1 MNNIREMSS
10 YIIKQV
16 KDGNMEEDMAYSLL
30 TTINKKDSDADEA
43 IAIIGTAVR
52 LPGADSVNEFWSNL
66 TSGVNSI
73 GDISEARFE
82 GSLPYITAIDNMDSI
97 GNDEKTTIE
106 NVVKAGYMNDIES
119 FDAAFF
125 NISNQEAKCIE
136 PMQRLVL
143 EIANETLEDAGYG
156 GTKVHG
162 SRTGVYIGADLTY
175 RLNLGMFNPD
185 EILSTVGSWTSIIG
199 SRISYTYDFRG
210 PCIVIDTACS
220 SGLVAIHEACKAI
233 RKDECT
239 MALVGGINVFGKP
252 VLSNES
258 GLSEV
263 ENNNGVLIAFDKN
276 SKGTVWGEGVGM
288 VLLKPLKKAI
298 EDKDNI
304 YSVIKGSAINNDG
317 TSNGVTSPNAE
328 AQTDVIIKAWKQAK
342 IDPEKITYIETHGT
356 GTVVGDPIEVKGIED
371 AFQSCTEKKQFC
383 GIGTVKTNIGHT
395 IGASGIASLIKVALC
410 LKNKKLTATL
420 NFKEPNTYINFSKS
434 PLYLVDKC
442 TNWENN
448 SDSIRLAGINS
459 FGFNGT
465 NCHIVIEEAPN
476 VNITVEVKN
485 KPYIF
490 TLSAKNNNVL
500 ESYVNN
506 YVSYLNETKEL
517 LQDISYTASTG
528 RGHYNFRISIIAI
541 NNEMLKEK
549 LLLIKK
555 NGFISIPEE
564 KIFYSKAKTSNTKND
579 ELVEKIKAYSTDNFM
594 QEEYLENCKELC
606 NKYIAGEKIDF
617 EKLYEG
623 EPVKKVRIPVYPLE
637 RKKVKFAEHIMKDA
651 EKAKKCP
658 KKSELH
664 PLINECLVK
673 TYQENIYLTR
683 FNINKQWVI
692 QEHKINMSYVL
703 PGTAYLEMAR
713 VVGSRFLNQDEI
725 ELRDFKFLSA
735 LIVEEDEDVEVQTI
749 VKKEDDHLSIL
760 IVSREGDS
768 EDYVD
773 EEWSVHVEGKIYPA
787 KDEAKKMNIDALKKK
802 FARNE
807 QHTRLSDISLDFY
820 NLGPRWD
827 NLYATSVD
835 GEESLITLEL
845 PEEFSK
851 DTDIFKVHPSMIDNA
866 MNGLMGYIIKESGGH
881 LYIPLEYESIKLYK
895 PLPKKLYSYMHNFK
909 NFKKDS
915 EKITYDVI
923 IMDEDGQVVAEAVNY
938 NIKKVKSATAM
949 LNRKKKK
956 NSVYYYLGW
965 IKESIKNNNKL
976 NEKHDV
982 VLIKDENGIGNELR
996 ENFEK
1001 QGFNVYE
1008 AEIGKEFVQEDS
1020 NRFKI
1025 ENTKE
1030 SYLKLLR
1037 TIGTDKEIKIV
1048 HLASIIGSSSCSEL
1062 EESEK
1067 RIEKG
1072 VMSIFRLS
1080 QAFMELNING
1090 ETILISNSATAVT
1103 EKEEYIHAEGNALFG
1118 LGKTIREEY
1127 QKMKIRCID
1136 IDEKTSSE
1144 TLLNEILNN
1153 ENLYQVAY
1161 RDDRYVQELRTMD
1174 IRRVKDN
1181 EVEMK
1186 SEGIYVL
1193 TGGLGGIGTE
1203 IAKYLASKNKVNIAL
1218 INRTELPNREKWN
1231 DILLDNED
1239 KRLCTKINRVLDIE
1253 MLGANVEV
1261 IKGDIKNY
1269 NDIDLIIK
1277 NLKEK
1282 YGKINGIVHAAGIAG
1297 EGLLDMKSE
1306 ESFRDVIDPKIRG
1319 TKVIDTLTRHE
1330 NLDFFIM
1337 FSSIATLS
1345 GGLGIGDYTAANS
1358 FLDAYLF
1365 NSRKTGVMKTI
1376 NWPFWSETGM
1386 AVDGDFLGNSDGSA
1400 FHEISNAE
1408 AIDAF
1413 ESFISKDINFSYVG
1427 KLNYKGILFRDY
1439 DNLPFKVSLN
1449 ISSRLQSSKENTHVT
1464 LVGRNGDFTETEHV
1478 IAIMWG
1484 AIFGIDEIEVD
1495 DNFYELGGNSLISIK
1510 LENEIEKKFNILIN
1524 ENNMIETYDTIEK
1537 LASYVDSKGGKV
1549 SA

>member
-1 MNNIREMSS
+1 
-10 YIIKQV
+10 
-16 KDGNMEEDMAYSLL
+16 
-30 TTINKKDSDADEA
+30 
-43 IAIIGTAVR
+43 
-52 LPGADSVNEFWSNL
+52 
-66 TSGVNSI
+66 
-73 GDISEARFE
+73 
-82 GSLPYITAIDNMDSI
+82 
-97 GNDEKTTIE
+97 
-106 NVVKAGYMNDIES
+106 
-119 FDAAFF
+119 
-125 NISNQEAKCIE
+125 
-136 PMQRLVL
+136 
-143 EIANETLEDAGYG
+143 
-156 GTKVHG
+156 
-162 SRTGVYIGADLTY
+162 
-175 RLNLGMFNPD
+175 
-185 EILSTVGSWTSIIG
+185 
-199 SRISYTYDFRG
+199 
-210 PCIVIDTACS
+210 
-220 SGLVAIHEACKAI
+220 
-233 RKDECT
+233 
-239 MALVGGINVFGKP
+239 
-252 VLSNES
+252 
-258 GLSEV
+258 
-263 ENNNGVLIAFDKN
+263 
-276 SKGTVWGEGVGM
+276 
-288 VLLKPLKKAI
+288 
-298 EDKDNI
+298 
-304 YSVIKGSAINNDG
+304 
-317 TSNGVTSPNAE
+317 
-328 AQTDVIIKAWKQAK
+328 
-342 IDPEKITYIETHGT
+342 
-356 GTVVGDPIEVKGIED
+356 
-371 AFQSCTEKKQFC
+371 
-383 GIGTVKTNIGHT
+383 
-395 IGASGIASLIKVALC
+395 
-410 LKNKKLTATL
+410 
-420 NFKEPNTYINFSKS
+420 
-434 PLYLVDKC
+434 
-442 TNWENN
+442 
-448 SDSIRLAGINS
+448 
-459 FGFNGT
+459 
-465 NCHIVIEEAPN
+465 
-476 VNITVEVKN
+476 
-485 KPYIF
+485 
-490 TLSAKNNNVL
+490 
-500 ESYVNN
+500 
-506 YVSYLNETKEL
+506 
-517 LQDISYTASTG
+517 
-528 RGHYNFRISIIAI
+528 
-541 NNEMLKEK
+541 
-549 LLLIKK
+549 
-555 NGFISIPEE
+555 
-564 KIFYSKAKTSNTKND
+564 
-579 ELVEKIKAYSTDNFM
+579 M